1 MISFFRKIRQKLLQ
15 QNRVTRYLIY
25 ALGEILLVV
34 IGILIALQ
42 VNNWNEE
49 RKQKKQKG
57 ILLESL
63 KTEFEENQNRLNTLL
78 SFIAQREDY
87 ARSLLKLL
95 EGLPSQ
101 VDSVETVFALERA
114 GFVHYFNPTL
124 PTYEEMK
131 SSGTLSLIENKD
143 LKRRMAEYQTFLE
156 YSFRIEDGNKEP
168 IQQYSE
174 RILKYMDP
182 DFGDVNIT
190 DNESR
195 KYASVKFD
203 LEAMS
208 NDPEIQYLLK
218 IIIQKSVAEA
228 GYKERIF
235 KPRLTRIIDLIE
247 EEINQTADKQ
257 G

>member
-1 MISFFRKIRQKLLQ
+1 MLRFFRHIRQKLLQ
-15 QNRVTRYLIY
+15 QNRVTRYLVY

-34 IGILIALQ
+34 IGILMALQ

-49 RKQKKQKG
+49 RKLKKQKS

-63 KTEFEENQNRLNTLL
+63 KTEFEENQNRLNIILN
-78 SFIAQREDY
+78 FIAQREEY
-87 ARSLLKLL
+87 ARNLLAIL
-95 EGLPSQ
+95 EQLPSR
-101 VDSVETVFALERA
+101 VDSIETVFALERA

-143 LKRRMAEYQTFLE
+143 LKRRMADYQTFLE

-208 NDPEIQYLLK
+208 NDTEIQYLLK

-247 EEINQTADKQ
+247 EEINQTEDKQ
-257 G
+257 S